1 MASSNTSILNK
12 YTIER
17 LFDLPSLS
25 LSVEAACEVAA
36 RHPKTL
42 YIFIQRYVHFN
53 RCTGSLLGH
62 LARSIGLSRDL
73 FNDPDCHVIG
83 AVDRSIEIAS
93 KIIAANIDEYADR
106 GARYVPHR
114 TFAQATLQTVGNYAK
129 LTQLEQNKLA
139 IVPYWMK
146 EILEDTVNGYQGV
159 PGNATGLI
167 RSMGFHAASE
177 VLAAREYLSID
188 KVIRYD
194 NRGKGFDAYL
204 RNLDRNFTVEDR
216 QFTACYWSV
225 IHSKHQGARVEA
237 EHFEC
242 ALEAIDLAT
251 KYRPESAQEIRKS
264 ALQGFSDFVIVQQR
278 LFAEIAR
285 ECAEIQVLE
294 LV

>member
-62 LARSIGLSRDL
+62 LARSIGLSR
-73 FNDPDCHVIG
+73 
-83 AVDRSIEIAS
+83 IEIAS